1 MFCCAQLLTFT
12 IKKVEA
18 MRVIRTFLPV
28 LLLTILFT
36 ACEKPLL
43 SEDEGT
49 GGSRKTEGN
58 LKLSVYQL
66 EQTDFSALT
75 RTAAADVCTRLNFVI
90 YDMEGTRL
98 KYENQLVGDTDF
110 GTTSFLLPE
119 GNYQLV
125 VIAHSVNKNPTTT
138 NPAKVMFTNISK
150 DVGYSDTF
158 LYHTTVTIGEE
169 PQTLA
174 LSLHRIVSL
183 CRFVIRDA
191 IPEGITRMA
200 FTYTGGSGH
209 FNAATG
215 LGVTNSTQ
223 VVSYNVEEGQ
233 TQTQYDLY
241 TFLHDTTGTIH
252 LKVTAYDAG
261 DNVQLERE
269 FDVPMERNKVTWLT
283 GDFFTGFTPTS
294 TQTFTTTIN
303 IDNSWGGEQHLT
315 Y

>member
-1 MFCCAQLLTFT
+1 MFCCARLLTFT

-90 YDMEGTRL
+90 YDMEGERL
-98 KYENQLVGDTDF
+98 KYENQLVGDADF

>member
-1 MFCCAQLLTFT
+1 
-12 IKKVEA
+12 

-49 GGSRKTEGN
+49 GGSRKKEGN

-75 RTAAADVCTRLNFVI
+75 RTAAADVCTRLNFII

-158 LYHTTVTIGEE
+158 LYNTTVTIGEE

>member
-1 MFCCAQLLTFT
+1 
-12 IKKVEA
+12 

>member
-1 MFCCAQLLTFT
+1 MFCCARLLTFT

-49 GGSRKTEGN
+49 GGSRKKEGN

-75 RTAAADVCTRLNFVI
+75 RTAAADVCTRLNFII

-158 LYHTTVTIGEE
+158 LYNTTVTIGEE

>member
-1 MFCCAQLLTFT
+1 
-12 IKKVEA
+12 

-90 YDMEGTRL
+90 YDMEGERL
-98 KYENQLVGDTDF
+98 KYENQLVGDADF

>member
-1 MFCCAQLLTFT
+1 MFCCARLLTFT

-49 GGSRKTEGN
+49 GGSRKAEGN
-58 LKLSVYQL
+58 LKLSVYRL

-75 RTAAADVCTRLNFVI
+75 RTAAADVCTRLNFII

>member
-1 MFCCAQLLTFT
+1 
-12 IKKVEA
+12 

-138 NPAKVMFTNISK
+138 NPAKVMFTNIN
-150 DVGYSDTF
+150 Y
-158 LYHTTVTIGEE
+158 
-169 PQTLA
+169 
-174 LSLHRIVSL
+174 
-183 CRFVIRDA
+183 
-191 IPEGITRMA
+191 
-200 FTYTGGSGH
+200 
-209 FNAATG
+209 
-215 LGVTNSTQ
+215 
-223 VVSYNVEEGQ
+223 
-233 TQTQYDLY
+233 
-241 TFLHDTTGTIH
+241 
-252 LKVTAYDAG
+252 
-261 DNVQLERE
+261 
-269 FDVPMERNKVTWLT
+269 
-283 GDFFTGFTPTS
+283 
-294 TQTFTTTIN
+294 
-303 IDNSWGGEQHLT
+303 
-315 Y
+315 

>member
-49 GGSRKTEGN
+49 GGSRKAEGN
-58 LKLSVYQL
+58 LKLSVYRL